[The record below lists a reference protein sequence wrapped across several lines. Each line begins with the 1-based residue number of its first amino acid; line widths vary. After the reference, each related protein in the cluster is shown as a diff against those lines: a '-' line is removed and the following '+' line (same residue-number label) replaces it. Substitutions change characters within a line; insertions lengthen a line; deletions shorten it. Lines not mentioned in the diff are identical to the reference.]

1 MQGLCFTPDY
11 ILITAYSEDRKN
23 LGSLMVFDR
32 ESGEYLA
39 TLGMKKESHL
49 GGIAFDGE
57 NVWICHSN
65 SNTLERISYEYI
77 TKIAQ
82 DAPEYCIDASALS
95 IFFVHFAKRTIFAGL
110 SSSIFVTFLE

>member
-1 MQGLCFTPDY
+1 
-11 ILITAYSEDRKN
+11 
-23 LGSLMVFDR
+23 MVFDR
-32 ESGEYLA
+32 ESGEYLV

-95 IFFVHFAKRTIFAGL
+95 DEYRLKNTPSCNYLLRWQTLGCYTHQIFLIPRCIHTAMIKKKI
-110 SSSIFVTFLE
+110 S

>member
-1 MQGLCFTPDY
+1 
-11 ILITAYSEDRKN
+11 
-23 LGSLMVFDR
+23 MVFDR
-32 ESGEYLA
+32 ESGEYLV

-95 IFFVHFAKRTIFAGL
+95 DEYRLKNTPSCITCYGADSGL
-110 SSSIFVTFLE
+110 LHTPDFLIPRCIHTAMIKKKIS

>member
-1 MQGLCFTPDY
+1 
-11 ILITAYSEDRKN
+11 
-23 LGSLMVFDR
+23 MVFDR
-32 ESGEYLA
+32 ESGEYLV

-95 IFFVHFAKRTIFAGL
+95 DEYRLKNTPSCITCYGGRLWVATHTR
-110 SSSIFVTFLE
+110 FLIPRCIHTAMIKKKIS